1 MERCTLH
8 VVCLHFPHRYTYE
21 EEERHMDQWHDFF
34 LAQAGAAGVLT
45 GLVFVGVSI
54 NLEKILSEP
63 GSGLPG
69 RAAEALILLVAV
81 LTASL
86 LLLVPGQ
93 GRVMVGAEVIV
104 VGLAAWGWIVA
115 IQLPLLRRWQTM
127 RPDLRVSFVVRVAMG
142 QIATI
147 PAIVAGIA
155 VLAGGW
161 EACTGLW
168 WAWPSRSWRRCSKR
182 GCCSSRSTGRRRP
195 RFLST
200 LFTQP
205 RRRSVLRTSC

>member
-1 MERCTLH
+1 
-8 VVCLHFPHRYTYE
+8 
-21 EEERHMDQWHDFF
+21 MDQWHDFF

-147 PAIVAGIA
+147 PTIVAGIA
-155 VLAGGW
+155 VLAGGLGGLYW
-161 EACTGLW
+161 LVVGMAFSILAALFEAW
-168 WAWPSRSWRRCSKR
+168 
-182 GCCSSRSTGRRRP
+182 
-195 RFLST
+195 
-200 LFTQP
+200 
-205 RRRSVLRTSC
+205 VLLIEINR